1 MNRLIISAR
10 LIFSAFAATIGIAA
24 TPAAQAG
31 ELWRATGLEQ
41 PESALF
47 DAANNRIIVSNIV
60 GNPGDADGNGYLSVL
75 SPDGKTVT
83 QHWTDGMDAPK
94 GMAISGGKLY
104 VADITKI
111 RVVDLASGRLV
122 ASIAVPNAVFLND
135 MTSDKAGKVYVTDM
149 LADTIYRIGGDTPEL
164 LVKDPM
170 LASPNGVFADGNRLI
185 VASWGKGIKPDFSTT
200 EPGGLLAVDLAS
212 KMVSPLPGAQKFAY
226 LDGVVAI
233 GDTIYATAYMT
244 GTLYRYR
251 AGSAPEAVA
260 HFKPGSAD
268 IGTDGKSILYVPLMN
283 EGEVVALKLD

>member
-1 MNRLIISAR
+1 MKRFIIPALVS
-10 LIFSAFAATIGIAA
+10 TIGIAA
-24 TPAAQAG
+24 APAVQAS

-75 SPDGKTVT
+75 SLDGKMVT

-94 GMAISGGKLY
+94 GMAISDGKLY
-104 VADITKI
+104 VADITKV

-135 MTSDKAGKVYVTDM
+135 MTADRTGKVYVSDM
-149 LADTIYRIGGDTPEL
+149 LADTIYRIDGDRPEPF
-164 LVKDPM
+164 VKDAL
-170 LASPNGVFADGNRLI
+170 LASPNGVFADGDRLI
-185 VASWGKGIKPDFSTT
+185 VASWGKGIKPDFSTA
-200 EPGGLLAVDLAS
+200 ELGGLLSVDLTS
-212 KMVSPLPGAQKFAY
+212 KVVSPLPGAQRFAD
-226 LDGVVAI
+226 LDGVIAI

-244 GTLYRYR
+244 GTLYRYK
-251 AGSAPEAVA
+251 AGGTPEAVA

-268 IGTDGKSILYVPLMN
+268 IGTEGKSILYVPLMN
-283 EGEVVALKLD
+283 EGEVAALKLD